1 MELRV
6 TIHPHLLK
14 RIKHFIPKICIATN
28 IIDVL
33 LVYNGNFRKRDDQ
46 CRFTFSFIS
55 SSLYLYFYFSSHHIT
70 SFITSITFLFL
81 SSFHSYTLKRESVLL
96 FPSRTKPG
104 NPGIQGKNRKTR
116 CRENIIDEKPINVK
130 HTQNKNI
137 NIRWWEKKNSIREKS
152 RATTYILLL
161 KCYSG
166 AMTNQGACSYFDL
179 EREKK
184 KIGERLSGNEWGFE
198 LK

>member
-46 CRFTFSFIS
+46 CRFIFSFIS

-96 FPSRTKPG
+96 FPSRTFIFIFVFILFSLLDFHLNLNKFECAQKVFLTANQSIKYTLKKRLVYLG
-104 NPGIQGKNRKTR
+104 KIQIKIYSSQSDLMSYVMLK
-116 CRENIIDEKPINVK
+116 
-130 HTQNKNI
+130 
-137 NIRWWEKKNSIREKS
+137 SI
-152 RATTYILLL
+152 T
-161 KCYSG
+161 
-166 AMTNQGACSYFDL
+166 F
-179 EREKK
+179 
-184 KIGERLSGNEWGFE
+184 
-198 LK
+198 